1 MAHSTH
7 ADLPALTRRGA
18 ITLAAAATTA
28 TLATPAYAGD
38 RPHDHHALRDTVPL
52 PDGLRPEGI
61 TSGPGTTFYVGSVSD
76 GRIVTGDLRTGGTR
90 VLLAAAT
97 GRSLRGLYRDPR
109 TGLVWAAGGL
119 GADAHVWAVDGSTG
133 AVVADVL
140 VPGGVFL
147 NDLVVTEHAVWVTD
161 SRVDRLARIA
171 LNRRGLPVGTAPT
184 FVALTGEWPA
194 FDGTNI
200 AANGIRALPDGS
212 LVLNNSRAGGLWR
225 VHPRTGDTREI
236 EVRGG
241 PGLVERRRPG
251 AARPHAL
258 RRAGQR
264 AGAGRGARAVAAP
277 ARLGRHL
284 ARRPDRRD
292 ARRALDRDVGGRVA
306 LGGQRPLRGAV
317 TRHRLVLGLPAG
329 GSVAPAGSSHREL
342 AGRCAG
348 GTP

>member
-1 MAHSTH
+1 MADSTH
-7 ADLPALTRRGA
+7 ADPHALTRRGA
-18 ITLAAAATTA
+18 ITLAAAATTTA
-28 TLATPAYAGD
+28 LATPAYAGD
-38 RPHDHHALRDTVPL
+38 RRHDHHRLRDTVPL

-90 VLLAAAT
+90 VLLAGAT

-119 GADAHVWAVDGSTG
+119 GTEAHVWAVDGSTG
-133 AVVADVL
+133 AVVADVP

-147 NDLVVTEHAVWVTD
+147 NDLVVTDRAVWVTD

-171 LNRRGLPVGTAPT
+171 LDRRGRPVSTTPT
-184 FVALTGEWPA
+184 FVPLTGEWPA

-225 VHPRTGDTREI
+225 VHPRTGETREI

-241 PGLVERRRPG
+241 PGLVSGDGLELRGRTLYDVRGSGPAQVAVLELSRRRSGWVATWRGALTDETLDVPSTATWAAG
-251 AARPHAL
+251 SLWAVNARFGVPSPDTASYWVTRLAAR
-258 RRAGQR
+258 
-264 AGAGRGARAVAAP
+264 
-277 ARLGRHL
+277 
-284 ARRPDRRD
+284 
-292 ARRALDRDVGGRVA
+292 
-306 LGGQRPLRGAV
+306 
-317 TRHRLVLGLPAG
+317 
-329 GSVAPAGSSHREL
+329 
-342 AGRCAG
+342 
-348 GTP
+348 